1 MVVREQRND
10 VVAHQGLVGRN
21 DVVRQ
26 SGTMSW
32 NQTPDGAPLKN
43 LNKIRPGK
51 SPAFLLSHPQRG
63 NEWST
68 AMLDDVRLYPI
79 HAFHELPRENV

>member
-1 MVVREQRND
+1 MTHAGREDGFDDDFVGSVFLAHALFWAEVCLATSWVGACGLIFPVGVVVREQRND

-32 NQTPDGAPLKN
+32 NQTPPGAQ
-43 LNKIRPGK
+43 
-51 SPAFLLSHPQRG
+51 LS
-63 NEWST
+63 
-68 AMLDDVRLYPI
+68 
-79 HAFHELPRENV
+79 